1 MLRGSKVGTHH
12 VFAECRDC
20 KKSWG
25 DYLTAAKEAREH
37 ASCTGHTVHVKRW
50 QAWTYN
56 PKLDGGIKL
65 SKHHQV
71 KSWPDFYEPILDGRK
86 KFDLR
91 QQDRNYATGDTIEFL
106 EYDDR
111 LGRYTGR
118 KMTKIITFVM
128 EGIGSG
134 AIKPVAGLFR
144 GYAIL
149 SLGDVE

>member
-1 MLRGSKVGTHH
+1 MV
-12 VFAECRDC
+12 RDLTV
-20 KKSWG
+20 SWD
-25 DYLTAAKEAREH
+25 DYSTAAKKAREH
-37 ASCTGHTVHVKRW
+37 ASRTGHTLCMSSAGKHGR
-50 QAWTYN
+50 TTRN
-56 PKLDGGIKL
+56 LDGGIKL